1 MSQTRLIA
9 QRQGPGS
16 SENRQDRKIQYDP
29 EMDTLKFQVKMLQL
43 PILSCAGKFPLNIRP
58 GGVQERERRRNKNSY
73 MRKDDGEFFAKM
85 LYNNNTHSE

>member
-16 SENRQDRKIQYDP
+16 SENRQDRKNQYDP

-43 PILSCAGKFPLNIRP
+43 PILSCAGRAR
-58 GGVQERERRRNKNSY
+58 GGGGGRERRRNKNSY
-73 MRKDDGEFFAKM
+73 TRKDDGEFFAKM